1 MPRAERDASALRS
14 SFDGLTAIVAAM
26 PEELAVLESLVLPTR
41 RHRLGSCDA
50 LRGTLEGCDV
60 ILATTG
66 DGPKRA
72 EKGIRALL
80 DELEVARLLVAGI
93 SGGLSETLQLGAVVV
108 AREVRHSDEVVP
120 APDADW
126 LQFALE
132 RGNVQGAVLLTAD
145 RILSTSASKAQARES
160 LATSELSAVDLETAV
175 YARVAAERGIPYLV
189 LRVICDTANEDLPL
203 DLNECLDE
211 SGGVSRV
218 KVMQHAMRHPSLMG
232 KLLSLRKRVNQAA
245 EALARHVPELLK
257 GPVS

>member
-1 MPRAERDASALRS
+1 MSHPERDASAPRH
-14 SFDGLTAIVAAM
+14 SFNGLTAIVAAM
-26 PEELAVLESLVLPTR
+26 PEELAALEFRVNPTR

-50 LRGTLEGCDV
+50 LRGTLDGHDV
-60 ILATTG
+60 VLATTG

-72 EKGIRALL
+72 EAGIRSLF
-80 DELEVARLLVAGI
+80 DELQIARLLVAGI
-93 SGGLSETLQLGAVVV
+93 SGGLSQALQPGAVVV
-108 AREVRHSDEVVP
+108 AREVRHRYEVAP

-126 LQFALE
+126 LRFALE
-132 RGNVQGAVLLTAD
+132 RREIEGAVLLTAD
-145 RILSTSASKAQARES
+145 RILSTAASKAQARELLS
-160 LATSELSAVDLETAV
+160 TAEPSAVDIETAL

-232 KLLSLRKRVNQAA
+232 KLLALRKRVNQAA
-245 EALARHVPELLK
+245 EALALHVPQMLK
-257 GPVS
+257 GPAS